1 MKISQYLITLLLL
14 ITSIWSCTDDHC
26 NADTESLLNATLT
39 VTDETL
45 NDISFVENLSIYSP
59 EWTDSIHYAVSGDDN
74 VLGFVLSPFSDT
86 TKIVFTSTNAPLNDT
101 LYIYYQRTYTFLSQE
116 CGFVPNFEID
126 TILHSYNYIDS
137 VEITNKEISVEK
149 NGKIQIYF

>member
-1 MKISQYLITLLLL
+1 MKISQYYIILLL
-14 ITSIWSCTDDHC
+14 IIMAIWSCTDDHC
-26 NADTESLLNATLT
+26 NADTESLLDATLT

-45 NDISFVENLSIYSP
+45 NDINFVENLSIYSP
-59 EWTDSIHYAVSGDDN
+59 EWSDSIYYSESGDDN

-86 TKIVFTSTNAPLNDT
+86 TEIVFTSKDAPLNDT
-101 LYIYYQRTYTFLSQE
+101 LFVYYQRDYTFFSQE

-126 TILHSYNYIDS
+126 TVFHSYNYIDS
-137 VEITNKEISVEK
+137 VEIINKEISVDK